1 MLIGYRLVD
10 ILVETVVA
18 ADMAL
23 TTGNLQLLVVAL
35 EAVLLL

>member
-10 ILVETVVA
+10 ILVETVVT

-23 TTGNLQLLVVAL
+23 TTGNLQLLVIAL